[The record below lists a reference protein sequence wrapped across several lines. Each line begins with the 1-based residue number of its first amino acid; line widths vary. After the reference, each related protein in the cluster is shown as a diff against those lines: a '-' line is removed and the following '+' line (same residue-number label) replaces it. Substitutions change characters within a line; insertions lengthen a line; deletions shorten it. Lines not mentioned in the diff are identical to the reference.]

1 MTDRDRNMTPLPG
14 VVKFKLPEFSTSTT
28 IAAKVHVNDHTKSTA
43 ANYDMIRCM
52 GTDLRLNLA
61 LIYPSEQ
68 GL

>member
-1 MTDRDRNMTPLPG
+1 MTPLPG

-28 IAAKVHVNDHTKSTA
+28 IAAKVHVDDHTKSTA
-43 ANYDMIRCM
+43 ANYDMIM